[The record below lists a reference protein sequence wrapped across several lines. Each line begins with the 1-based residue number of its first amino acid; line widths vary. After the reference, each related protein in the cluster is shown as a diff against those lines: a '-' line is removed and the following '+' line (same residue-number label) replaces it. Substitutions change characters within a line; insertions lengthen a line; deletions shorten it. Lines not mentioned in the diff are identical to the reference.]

1 MDSST
6 VSAVIAAAGLVCLYA
21 LATALS
27 TPYKRKSGWQRIKCL
42 FGVHAPDAIREE
54 GGFLV
59 SRCFHCDH
67 VVVRLKD
74 KNQTIRRVK

>member
-1 MDSST
+1 MDNT
-6 VSAVIAAAGLVCLYA
+6 VLAVIAGSGLVFGYV

-27 TPYKRKSGWQRIKCL
+27 TPYKRQRIWQRVKCA
-42 FGVHAPDAIREE
+42 FGAHAPDRIREE

-59 SRCFHCDH
+59 SRCFHCDN
-67 VVVRLKD
+67 VVVRLQD